1 MHSIVKN
8 FTEIQDIINKQ
19 INEINLPKKPKI
31 IAVSKTFKSE
41 KIEPLLEHGHKD
53 FGENKVQEALLKWTD
68 LKVKYKDINLH
79 LIGNLQSNKVK
90 GALKIFNFIHSL
102 DKESVAIKISKVQ
115 KELNVRPKIF
125 IQINIGNEEQK
136 SGVNVDYLDE
146 FYSICVKELNLDIIG
161 LMCLPPNNEKT
172 LFYFSEMQKLT
183 KKLNLNE
190 LSLGMSNDYI
200 YAIEYGSTFIRI
212 GSKIFGQRS
221 K

>member
-19 INEINLPKKPKI
+19 INEINLSKKPKI

-79 LIGNLQSNKVK
+79 LIGNLQSNKVR

-115 KELNVRPKIF
+115 KELNLRPKIF

-136 SGVNVDYLDE
+136 SGLPVQNLEKFYKFCKDLD
-146 FYSICVKELNLDIIG
+146 LNIIG
-161 LMCLPPNNEKT
+161 FMCIPPFEEDPIR
-172 LFYFSEMQKLT
+172 YFMRMNFLQK
-183 KKLNLNE
+183 KFNLSE
-190 LSLGMSNDYI
+190 LSMGMSSDFLH
-200 YAIEYGSTFIRI
+200 AIKYNASYLRI
-212 GSKIFGQRS
+212 GTRIFGQR
-221 K
+221 